1 MMSIHAKWPL
11 LVAAVLLA
19 TLAMAQPPAH
29 PTQGGGEFGFG
40 EHMYGFFS
48 DYLDLTDA
56 QQAQAKE
63 IMAKEE
69 PALKPYRDQLKQAHE
84 QLWQIVQSGNFDEA
98 RVRALASQ
106 NSQATTELLV
116 LETRMHSDLY
126 QILTPDQKA
135 KMNKFMS
142 KHAQRRA
149 NPPDAPP
156 SPQ

>member
-1 MMSIHAKWPL
+1 MKSRFLKWPL
-11 LVAAVLLA
+11 FLALVLA
-19 TLAMAQPPAH
+19 TTFVVAQPPAPSAH
-29 PTQGGGEFGFG
+29 AGGEFGMG
-40 EHMYGFFS
+40 GHMMGFFS

-69 PALKPYRDQLKQAHE
+69 PAIKPYRDQLKQAHE

-98 RVRALASQ
+98 KVRSLAAQ

-126 QILTPDQKA
+126 QILTADQKA
-135 KMNKFMS
+135 KLNKFMAR
-142 KHAQRRA
+142 HAQRSEKTTE
-149 NPPDAPP
+149 PTT

>member
-1 MMSIHAKWPL
+1 MKSIHTRWL
-11 LVAAVLLA
+11 LLAAAVLA
-19 TLAMAQPPAH
+19 AAVAMAQPPTPPAH
-29 PTQGGGEFGFG
+29 GGDFGFG
-40 EHMYGFFS
+40 GHMYGFFS

-69 PALKPYRDQLKQAHE
+69 PAMKAYRDQLKQAHE
-84 QLWQIVQSGNFDEA
+84 QLWQIVQGGNFDEA
-98 RVRALASQ
+98 KVRALASQ

-142 KHAQRRA
+142 RHSQRGA